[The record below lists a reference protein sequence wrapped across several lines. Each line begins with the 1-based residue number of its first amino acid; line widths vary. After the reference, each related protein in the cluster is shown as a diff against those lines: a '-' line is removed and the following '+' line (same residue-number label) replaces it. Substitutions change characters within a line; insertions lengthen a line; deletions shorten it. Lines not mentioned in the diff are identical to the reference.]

1 MKFKRIMVTGGA
13 GFIGSH
19 LVDRLLSE
27 GCEVLCLDDFN
38 DYYDPCLKR
47 QNVQQHLANP
57 YYKLVEGDIRN
68 KELIRGLF
76 KEWNPEAIV
85 HLAARAGVRP
95 SLSNV
100 ELYQTTNVGGTLN
113 LLEAAREVGVE
124 KFIFGSSSS
133 VYGLNKKVP
142 FSETDPLLKPA
153 SPYAATKI
161 AGEALCHTYAHLYGF
176 PVVVLRFFTVFGP
189 RQRPDLAIRKFAE
202 RMLRGEEIVLFGD
215 GSSARDYTYIDDI
228 VQGVIAALEYEGDKY
243 EVFNLGNSSPV
254 KLNDLVAALEKALG
268 VKAKIKRTEDQLGD
282 VPITYA
288 DITRSREKLGYNPSV
303 TLEKGLKIFIQ
314 WLKRFPEK
322 EGISQ
327 YIITTL

>member
-1 MKFKRIMVTGGA
+1 MKYKKIMVTGGA

-19 LVDRLLSE
+19 LVDKLLDAE
-27 GCEVLCLDDFN
+27 CEVLCLDDFN
-38 DYYDPCLKR
+38 DYYNPALKR

-57 YYKLVEGDIRN
+57 AYRLVEGDIRDKEA
-68 KELIRGLF
+68 KELI
-76 KEWNPEAIV
+76 KEWMPEVIV

-95 SLSNV
+95 SLSQV
-100 ELYQTTNVGGTLN
+100 ELYQTTNVAGTLN
-113 LLEAAREVGVE
+113 LLEAAREAGVK

-161 AGEALCHTYAHLYGF
+161 AGEALCHTYAHLYDIHI
-176 PVVVLRFFTVFGP
+176 VALRFFTVYGP

-202 RMLRGEEIVLFGD
+202 RMLQGEEIVLFGD

-228 VQGVIAALEYEGDKY
+228 IRGVIAAIEYEGDKY
-243 EVFNLGNSSPV
+243 EIFNLGNSSPV
-254 KLNDLVAALEKALG
+254 QLKDLVAAIEKVLG
-268 VKAKIKRTEDQLGD
+268 VEAKVRRIGDQPGD

-288 DITRSREKLGYNPSV
+288 DITRSKEKLGYNPTVS
-303 TLEKGLKIFIQ
+303 LEEGLKIFIQ
-314 WLKRFPEK
+314 WLRGKR
-322 EGISQ
+322 IV
-327 YIITTL
+327 